1 MNVLTNI
8 IETRYLFLFPQRRI
22 YRTFEI
28 RLLNDPLACPLQ
40 LEFESIVGEKH
51 DLRGFPSF
59 LLQLS
64 TTMHNEIRFY
74 GWNFISS
81 KERKK
86 RRDIIV
92 DEMILLVDHVIG
104 LFLDTY
110 SEIDLTLLLLPSAS
124 TIYHYLRLHANLIS
138 RASLSM
144 LTDR

>member
-1 MNVLTNI
+1 MHVLTNI

-28 RLLNDPLACPLQ
+28 RLLNDPLAYPLQ

-110 SEIDLTLLLLPSAS
+110 SEIDLTLLLPSAS